1 MYLTG
6 RGDRDGRNADFQL
19 SWNHADPAERLNK
32 KLSIDR
38 QSALICLDKF
48 VGFNERSLCKIYL
61 FIFYNCLPII
71 SFNKLY

>member
-32 KLSIDR
+32 KLSIDPPILRAHLPR
-38 QSALICLDKF
+38 QICW
-48 VGFNERSLCKIYL
+48 V
-61 FIFYNCLPII
+61 
-71 SFNKLY
+71 

>member
-38 QSALICLDKF
+38 PA
-48 VGFNERSLCKIYL
+48 NPPRSFASTNLLGLTNGLYVRFIYL
-61 FIFYNCLPII
+61 FFII
-71 SFNKLY
+71 VYQ